1 LLYAKKNLADR
12 ILKAHPKRFT
22 RDQLLGMN
30 FGALKELEIELA
42 KPAAKKKSKPAPKK
56 EQVKKESKPADVEK

>member
-1 LLYAKKNLADR
+1 
-12 ILKAHPKRFT
+12 
-22 RDQLLGMN
+22 MN